1 MKQLQLKDAKANLS
15 AVVDAAAA
23 GEPSTITRYGKPEAV
38 VVGYEEWL
46 RLSNVP
52 SFARLLMSAPEGID
66 AVERD
71 PSPPRD
77 VDL

>member
-1 MKQLQLKDAKANLS
+1 MKQIQLKDAKANLS

-23 GEPSTITRYGKPEAV
+23 GEPATITRHGKPEAV
-38 VVGYEEWL
+38 VVGYEEWV
-46 RLSNVP
+46 RLSTVP
-52 SFARLLMSAPEGID
+52 SFARLLTSAPEGIE

-71 PSPPRD
+71 RTPPRD